1 MTLDQPDQEVTGW
14 RRSVHALLALV
25 WTLANAVILGWV
37 ISQAWGW
44 FAVPLRFPRIGVF
57 HALGL
62 ALLVKLLVA
71 GAPKPPPPPV
81 KVPPLRELAMV
92 TLTLLFVWGL
102 AYLLQDLMAV
112 WPR

>member
-1 MTLDQPDQEVTGW
+1 MILDQPDQELAGW
-14 RRSVHALLALV
+14 RRSVHALVALV

-62 ALLVKLLVA
+62 ALLVKLLVT
-71 GAPKPPPPPV
+71 GAPTQPPV
-81 KVPPLRELAMV
+81 KMPPLRELAMV